1 MVMVT
6 HMAEMVG
13 VICCH
18 YSTPTQASP
27 IFSSPEHKVPKVTEL
42 QIRENTENNSKIIC
56 LISQQKHVVTPH

>member
-6 HMAEMVG
+6 HMEEMVG

-27 IFSSPEHKVPKVTEL
+27 VFSPPEHKVLKVTEL
-42 QIRENTENNSKIIC
+42 QVRENTEDNSKIIF
-56 LISQQKHVVTPH
+56 LISQQKHML